1 MAQVQTFIRSIILS
15 FGWCTDFHA
24 MVIFASVDS
33 LAWLLSYL
41 TWFVFWGLCFPND
54 QLYTKCH
61 TVGNFTKFPVMEIS
75 LKGTVSAEF
84 RAIRIQIKWL
94 VSMSNVTL
102 GWNGLNEKWKKK
114 KKQEPD
120 SLIVVRLRRNLLRTL
135 YRRCFDIMFPQNE
148 KMEITS
154 MGFIVGVFLVDL
166 VINIYSN
173 KWFSAGICLLE
184 VSNSNSRSRCKICSK

>member
-61 TVGNFTKFPVMEIS
+61 TVGNYSKIRKFHQIS
-75 LKGTVSAEF
+75 CYGNFVERNSFRRVSGDSHSNQMAGFYVKCDTRLKWVKRE
-84 RAIRIQIKWL
+84 
-94 VSMSNVTL
+94 M
-102 GWNGLNEKWKKK
+102 KKK
-114 KKQEPD
+114 KKKKTGSGFFDCSKTKEKFVKD
-120 SLIVVRLRRNLLRTL
+120 SVPSLFWHYVSPKWKNGNNVHGFH
-135 YRRCFDIMFPQNE
+135 RRCLF
-148 KMEITS
+148 S
-154 MGFIVGVFLVDL
+154 RL
-166 VINIYSN
+166 SN
-173 KWFSAGICLLE
+173 KYLF
-184 VSNSNSRSRCKICSK
+184 

>member
-1 MAQVQTFIRSIILS
+1 MINYTQNAILLEI
-15 FGWCTDFHA
+15 T
-24 MVIFASVDS
+24 
-33 LAWLLSYL
+33 LKY
-41 TWFVFWGLCFPND
+41 
-54 QLYTKCH
+54 
-61 TVGNFTKFPVMEIS
+61 GNFTKFPVMEIS

-114 KKQEPD
+114 KKKLDPD

>member
-75 LKGTVSAEF
+75 LKGTVSVEF

-114 KKQEPD
+114 KKKKTGSGFFDCSKTKEKFVKD
-120 SLIVVRLRRNLLRTL
+120 SVPSLFWHYVSPKWKNGNNVHGFH
-135 YRRCFDIMFPQNE
+135 RRCLF
-148 KMEITS
+148 S
-154 MGFIVGVFLVDL
+154 RL
-166 VINIYSN
+166 SN
-173 KWFSAGICLLE
+173 KYLF
-184 VSNSNSRSRCKICSK
+184 

>member
-1 MAQVQTFIRSIILS
+1 MHWFPCHGHICICGQLS
-15 FGWCTDFHA
+15 VTSVLPD
-24 MVIFASVDS
+24 MVCV
-33 LAWLLSYL
+33 LR
-41 TWFVFWGLCFPND
+41 FVFSKWSTIHKMPYCWKFH
-54 QLYTKCH
+54 QISCY
-61 TVGNFTKFPVMEIS
+61 GNFIERNSFRRVSGDSHSNQMAGFYVKCDTR
-75 LKGTVSAEF
+75 LKWVKRE
-84 RAIRIQIKWL
+84 
-94 VSMSNVTL
+94 M
-102 GWNGLNEKWKKK
+102 KKK
-114 KKQEPD
+114 KKKLDPD

>member
-61 TVGNFTKFPVMEIS
+61 TVGNYSKIRKFHQIS
-75 LKGTVSAEF
+75 CYGNFVERNSFRRVSGDSHSNQMAGFYVKCDTRLKWVKRE
-84 RAIRIQIKWL
+84 
-94 VSMSNVTL
+94 M
-102 GWNGLNEKWKKK
+102 KKK
-114 KKQEPD
+114 KKKKNWIRI
-120 SLIVVRLRRNLLRTL
+120 LWL
-135 YRRCFDIMFPQNE
+135 
-148 KMEITS
+148 
-154 MGFIVGVFLVDL
+154 
-166 VINIYSN
+166 
-173 KWFSAGICLLE
+173 
-184 VSNSNSRSRCKICSK
+184 